1 MPGPADP
8 AEDAG
13 QEAVPG
19 PADESVTELVADRA
33 VVVCCGPGG
42 VGKTTMAAA
51 IALEGARRGRRSVV
65 VTIDP
70 ARRLADALGLE
81 SLSDTPTRIDG
92 PWSGEL
98 WALMLDT
105 KSTFDSLVTKYAAD
119 DRQAEAILGNRFYR
133 NISGALSGTQEYM
146 AMEKLHELHD
156 EGRFDLIVVDT
167 PPTRNALDFVD
178 ASRRLTRLLDNRIFR
193 LLMLPTRASMKAVNI
208 AGQTVLRPV
217 ARVVGADVVTDAVTF
232 FQAFEGMEEGFRQR
246 AHRVDALLSD
256 AGTAFVVVATP
267 RPDVVAEADFF
278 ATKLGDAGIS
288 VAALIVNR
296 MHPRYGAEWAEV
308 NRERAR
314 TLAGTP
320 LGPLYDNLADLHQLA
335 DGEEVHVAELIARV
349 APAPAVR
356 VPVLATDVHDLDGLA
371 DIGARMFPGREAG
384 SG

>member
-1 MPGPADP
+1 MP
-8 AEDAG
+8 AG
-13 QEAVPG
+13 EG
-19 PADESVTELVADRA
+19 VTALVADRA

-51 IALEGARRGRRSVV
+51 LALEGARRGRRSVV

-81 SLSDTPTRIDG
+81 SLSDTPTRIVG

-119 DRQAEAILGNRFYR
+119 AGQAEAILGNRFYR

-146 AMEKLHELHD
+146 AMEKLFELHD

-193 LLMLPTRASMKAVNI
+193 LLMLPTRASMKAVNF

-232 FQAFEGMEEGFRQR
+232 FQAFEGMEEGFRER

-256 AGTAFVVVATP
+256 SGTAFVVVATP

-278 ATKLGDAGIS
+278 ASKLGDAGIS

-296 MHPRYGAEWAEV
+296 MHPRYGAEWSEV

-314 TLAGTP
+314 TLADTP

-335 DGEEVHVAELIARV
+335 DGEEAHVAELIARV

-356 VPVLATDVHDLDGLA
+356 VPVLATDVHDIAGLA
-371 DIGARMFPGREAG
+371 DIGARMFGDPEPA
-384 SG
+384 